1 VNAFFFA
8 FRWAVVVIFG
18 AVAAYIVY
26 QWYPPLAERW
36 SANLEKYSQWMSK
49 EFTEQRKTVS
59 PARCRQILVGSMLGL
74 ALLGFLIDYTSI
86 MLPLTGLV
94 AGYLIPRAAVK
105 FLRNRRFN
113 RIDAQ
118 LVDTLTL
125 MSSSLR
131 SGLSLAQAVDLV
143 AKEVKP
149 PMGEEFS
156 IVSKETRLGV
166 LLDDAL
172 MNMANRLPLE
182 DLKMVINSLVTVRE
196 TGGNLTEIFD
206 VISHTIVERKKVE
219 NKIKAL
225 TAQGMFQGRAIALMP
240 LAVVFMFYM
249 MDPNFVKPLY
259 TTFLGW
265 IMILIVAG
273 LVSMGYWMMM
283 MIVKIEV

>member
-1 VNAFFFA
+1 VNAFFLI
-8 FRWAVVVIFG
+8 FRWAVVIVFG
-18 AVAAYIVY
+18 AVAGLILY
-26 QWYPPLAERW
+26 QLYPPLAERW
-36 SANLEKYSQWMSK
+36 NANLDKYSQWMSK
-49 EFTEQRKTVS
+49 EFEEQRKTVS
-59 PARCRQILVGSMLGL
+59 PMRCRQILIGSMLGL
-74 ALLGFLIDYTSI
+74 ALLGFLIDYTSV
-86 MLPLTGLV
+86 MLPLLGLV

-105 FLRNRRFN
+105 FLRKRRFD

-143 AKEVKP
+143 VKEMKP
-149 PMGEEFS
+149 PISEEFS
-156 IVSKETRLGV
+156 IAARETRLGV

-172 MNMANRLPLE
+172 TNMANRLPVE
-182 DLKMVINSLVTVRE
+182 DLKMVMTSLVTIRE

-206 VISHTIVERKKVE
+206 VIAHTIIERKKVE
-219 NKIKAL
+219 GKIKAL

-249 MDPNFVKPLY
+249 MDPEFVKPLY

-265 IMILIVAG
+265 IMILLVAG

-283 MIVKIEV
+283 QIVKIEI

>member
-1 VNAFFFA
+1 MNAFFLI
-8 FRWAVVVIFG
+8 FRWGVVIVFG
-18 AVAAYIVY
+18 AVAGLILY
-26 QWYPPLAERW
+26 QLYPPLAERW
-36 SANLEKYSQWMSK
+36 NANLDKYSQWMSK
-49 EFTEQRKTVS
+49 EFEEQRKTVS
-59 PARCRQILVGSMLGL
+59 PRRCRQILIGSMLGL
-74 ALLGFLIDYTSI
+74 ALLGFLIDYTSV
-86 MLPLTGLV
+86 MLPLLGLV

-105 FLRNRRFN
+105 FLRKRRFD

-143 AKEVKP
+143 VKEIKP
-149 PMGEEFS
+149 PISEEFS
-156 IVSKETRLGV
+156 IAARETRLGV

-172 MNMANRLPLE
+172 TNMANRLPVE
-182 DLKMVINSLVTVRE
+182 DLKMVMTSLVTIRE

-206 VISHTIVERKKVE
+206 VIAHTIIERKKVE
-219 NKIKAL
+219 GKIKAL

-249 MDPNFVKPLY
+249 MDPEFVKPLY

-265 IMILIVAG
+265 IMILLVAG

-283 MIVKIEV
+283 MIVKIDI

>member
-1 VNAFFFA
+1 MNAFFFA
-8 FRWAVVVIFG
+8 FRWAVVVLFG

-74 ALLGFLIDYTSI
+74 ALVGFLIDYTSI
-86 MLPLTGLV
+86 MLPLVGLV

-105 FLRNRRFN
+105 FLRKRRFN

-149 PMGEEFS
+149 PMGEEFAN
-156 IVSKETRLGV
+156 VSKDTRLGV

-273 LVSMGYWMMM
+273 LVSLGYWMMM

>member
-1 VNAFFFA
+1 MNAFFFA

>member
-1 VNAFFFA
+1 MNAFFLI
-8 FRWAVVVIFG
+8 FRWGVVLAFG
-18 AVAAYIVY
+18 AVAGFILYSL
-26 QWYPPLAERW
+26 YPPLAERFN
-36 SANLEKYSQWMSK
+36 ANLDKYSQWMSK

-59 PARCRQILVGSMLGL
+59 PKRCRQILIGSMLGL
-74 ALLGFLIDYTSI
+74 ALLGFLIDYTSV
-86 MLPLTGLV
+86 MLPLIGLI
-94 AGYLIPRAAVK
+94 AGYLIPRVAVK
-105 FLRNRRFN
+105 FLRKRRFD

-143 AKEVKP
+143 VKEMKP
-149 PMGEEFS
+149 PISEEFS
-156 IVSKETRLGV
+156 IAARETRLGV
-166 LLDDAL
+166 LLDEAL
-172 MNMANRLPLE
+172 TNMANRLPVE
-182 DLKMVINSLVTVRE
+182 DLKMVITSLVTIRE

-206 VISHTIVERKKVE
+206 VISHTIIERKKVE

-249 MDPNFVKPLY
+249 MDPEFVKPLY

-265 IMILIVAG
+265 IMILLVAG

-283 MIVKIEV
+283 AIVKIEI

>member
-1 VNAFFFA
+1 MNAFFLI
-8 FRWAVVVIFG
+8 FRWGVVIVFG
-18 AVAAYIVY
+18 AVAGLILY
-26 QWYPPLAERW
+26 QLYPPLAERW
-36 SANLEKYSQWMSK
+36 NANLDKYSQWMSN

-59 PARCRQILVGSMLGL
+59 PRRCRQILIGSMLGL
-74 ALLGFLIDYTSI
+74 ALVGLLIDYTSI
-86 MLPLTGLV
+86 MLPLLGLV
-94 AGYLIPRAAVK
+94 AGYLIPRVAVK
-105 FLRNRRFN
+105 FLRKRRFD

-143 AKEVKP
+143 VKEMKP
-149 PMGEEFS
+149 PISEEFS
-156 IVSKETRLGV
+156 IAARETRLGV

-172 MNMANRLPLE
+172 TNMANRLPVE
-182 DLKMVINSLVTVRE
+182 DLKMVITSLVTIRE

-206 VISHTIVERKKVE
+206 VIAHTIIERKKVE

-249 MDPNFVKPLY
+249 MDPEFVRPLY

-265 IMILIVAG
+265 IMILLVAG

-283 MIVKIEV
+283 QIVKIEI

>member
-1 VNAFFFA
+1 MKAFFLI
-8 FRWAVVVIFG
+8 FRWGVVIVVG
-18 AVAAYIVY
+18 AVAGLILY
-26 QWYPPLAERW
+26 QLYPPLAERW
-36 SANLEKYSQWMSK
+36 NANLDKYSQWMSN

-59 PARCRQILVGSMLGL
+59 PRRCRQILIGSMLGL
-74 ALLGFLIDYTSI
+74 ALVGLLIDYTSI
-86 MLPLTGLV
+86 MLPLLGLV
-94 AGYLIPRAAVK
+94 AGYLIPRVAVK
-105 FLRNRRFN
+105 FLRKRRFD

-143 AKEVKP
+143 VKEMKP
-149 PMGEEFS
+149 PISEEFS
-156 IVSKETRLGV
+156 IAARETRLGV

-172 MNMANRLPLE
+172 TNMANRLPVE
-182 DLKMVINSLVTVRE
+182 DLKMVITSLVTIRE

-206 VISHTIVERKKVE
+206 VIAHTIIERKKVE

-249 MDPNFVKPLY
+249 MDPEFVKPLY

-265 IMILIVAG
+265 IMILLVAG

-283 MIVKIEV
+283 QIVKIEV

>member
-1 VNAFFFA
+1 MNAFFLI
-8 FRWAVVVIFG
+8 FRWGVVIVFG
-18 AVAAYIVY
+18 AVAGLILY
-26 QWYPPLAERW
+26 QLYPPLAERW
-36 SANLEKYSQWMSK
+36 NLNLDKYSQWMSN

-59 PARCRQILVGSMLGL
+59 PRRCRQILIGSMLGL
-74 ALLGFLIDYTSI
+74 ALVGLLIDYTSI
-86 MLPLTGLV
+86 MLPLLGLV
-94 AGYLIPRAAVK
+94 AGYLIPRVAVK
-105 FLRNRRFN
+105 FLRKRRFD

-143 AKEVKP
+143 VKEMKP
-149 PMGEEFS
+149 PISEEFS
-156 IVSKETRLGV
+156 IAARETRLGV

-172 MNMANRLPLE
+172 TNMANRLPVE
-182 DLKMVINSLVTVRE
+182 DLKMVITSLVTIRE

-206 VISHTIVERKKVE
+206 VIAHTIIERKKVE

-249 MDPNFVKPLY
+249 MDPEFVRPLY

-265 IMILIVAG
+265 IMILLVAG

-283 MIVKIEV
+283 QIVKIEI

>member
-1 VNAFFFA
+1 VNAFFLI
-8 FRWAVVVIFG
+8 FRWGVVLAFG
-18 AVAAYIVY
+18 AVAGFILY
-26 QWYPPLAERW
+26 QLYPPLAERW
-36 SANLEKYSQWMSK
+36 NANLDKYSQWMSK
-49 EFTEQRKTVS
+49 EFEEQRKTVS
-59 PARCRQILVGSMLGL
+59 PRRCRQILIGSMLGL
-74 ALLGFLIDYTSI
+74 ALLGFLIDYTSV
-86 MLPLTGLV
+86 MLPLIGLV
-94 AGYLIPRAAVK
+94 AGYLIPRVAVK
-105 FLRNRRFN
+105 FLRQRRFD

-143 AKEVKP
+143 VKEMKP
-149 PMGEEFS
+149 PISEEFS
-156 IVSKETRLGV
+156 IAARETRLGV

-172 MNMANRLPLE
+172 TNMANRLPVE
-182 DLKMVINSLVTVRE
+182 DLKMVITSLVTIRE

-206 VISHTIVERKKVE
+206 VIAHTIIERKKVE

-249 MDPNFVKPLY
+249 MDPDFVKPLY

-265 IMILIVAG
+265 IMILLVAG

-283 MIVKIEV
+283 QIVKIDI

>member
-1 VNAFFFA
+1 VNAFFLI
-8 FRWAVVVIFG
+8 FRWGVVIVFG
-18 AVAAYIVY
+18 AVAGLILY
-26 QWYPPLAERW
+26 QLYPPLAERW
-36 SANLEKYSQWMSK
+36 NANLDKYSQWMSK
-49 EFTEQRKTVS
+49 EFEEQRKTVS
-59 PARCRQILVGSMLGL
+59 PKRCRQILIGSMLGL
-74 ALLGFLIDYTSI
+74 ALLGFLVDYTSV
-86 MLPLTGLV
+86 MLPLIGLV

-105 FLRNRRFN
+105 FLRQRRFD

-143 AKEVKP
+143 VKEMKP
-149 PMGEEFS
+149 PISEEFS
-156 IVSKETRLGV
+156 IAARETRLGV

-172 MNMANRLPLE
+172 MNMANRLPVE
-182 DLKMVINSLVTVRE
+182 DLKMVITSLVTIRE

-206 VISHTIVERKKVE
+206 VIAHTIIERKKVE
-219 NKIKAL
+219 GKIKAL

-249 MDPNFVKPLY
+249 MDPEFVKPLY

-265 IMILIVAG
+265 IMILLVAG